1 MARHQSTTQRVLSAL
16 LIAAAVTLVV
26 AGLLWFLNPLRL
38 IEPTQTASP
47 ETAVAE
53 SATPAPQETR
63 PVLPTAEAVV
73 TPEPAAVPAQPTTEP
88 AATPARTTNLPPPPA
103 VATRV
108 VMPSMDID
116 LPIISRD
123 RRVPRQGPDLY
134 PPCDV
139 AVYHTAFDQPG
150 VPGTLYLYGH
160 AREGMF
166 LKLLEESERRNGRSL
181 LGDLVQVYTDDNR
194 MHLYE
199 ITRVKRHVT
208 DFSLVF
214 DAPDDAEQLI
224 LQTSEGPR
232 GTVPKLQVLAVK
244 LEVSEATEREAHPR
258 ARPRACYGE

>member
-26 AGLLWFLNPLRL
+26 AGLLWFLNPLHV
-38 IEPTQTASP
+38 IEPTRTASP
-47 ETAVAE
+47 ETAVE
-53 SATPAPQETR
+53 ETATPVPQETR
-63 PVLPTAEAVV
+63 AAATVV
-73 TPEPAAVPAQPTTEP
+73 TPEPVASPAQPTTEP
-88 AATPARTTNLPPPPA
+88 TASPERTTNLPPPPA

-108 VMPSMDID
+108 VVPSMDID

-181 LGDLVQVYTDDNR
+181 LGDLVQVYTDDNL

-214 DAPDDAEQLI
+214 DAPPDAEQLI

-232 GTVPKLQVLAVK
+232 GTVPKLQVLAEK
-244 LEVSEATEREAHPR
+244 LEVSAATEREAHPR